1 MNGDRPAL
9 FRGRHFADDVI
20 VLCVRWY
27 LRYSLSYRDLAE
39 MMMERQLSVDPSTIW
54 RWVQR
59 YAPELNARIRHKL
72 KPTNGSWR
80 TDETY
85 VRVAGRWTYLY
96 RAVDS
101 TGATIDFFLSETR
114 DVFAA
119 GAFFRKAL
127 AAPGHPRPRVINVDG
142 NPSYPRVVD
151 ELKRAHALGQR
162 CRCRVVPYLNNIV
175 EQDHR
180 AIKRR
185 IWASLG
191 FRSFAAAERTIQ
203 GYEAMHMI
211 RKGQVRWLAKGD
223 IAEQVRFVKY
233 IFALSA

>member
-1 MNGDRPAL
+1 MGLGEPTRPTC
-9 FRGRHFADDVI
+9 G
-20 VLCVRWY
+20 W
-27 LRYSLSYRDLAE
+27 RD
-39 MMMERQLSVDPSTIW
+39 
-54 RWVQR
+54 
-59 YAPELNARIRHKL
+59 
-72 KPTNGSWR
+72 G
-80 TDETY
+80 
-85 VRVAGRWTYLY
+85 WTYLY

-119 GAFFRKAL
+119 GSFFRKAL

-142 NPSYPRVVD
+142 NPSYPGVVD
-151 ELKRAHALGQR
+151 ELKRTHALGQR
-162 CRCRVVPYLNNIV
+162 CRCRLVPYLNNIV

-185 IWASLG
+185 IQASLG
-191 FRSFAAAERTIQ
+191 FRSFASAERTIP

-223 IAEQVRFVKY
+223 IAEQVRFLKS
-233 IFALSA
+233 IFGLSV

>member
-9 FRGRHFADDVI
+9 FRGRHFADEVI

-39 MMMERQLSVDPSTIW
+39 IMCERNLSIDSSTIW

-59 YAPELNARIRHKL
+59 YAPELNARIRSEL

-96 RAVDS
+96 RALDS
-101 TGATIDFFLSETR
+101 AGATIDFFLSKTR
-114 DVFAA
+114 DLSAA
-119 GAFFRKAL
+119 RMFFRKAL
-127 AAPGHPRPRVINVDG
+127 AAPTRRRPRVINVDG
-142 NPSYPRVVD
+142 NPSYPAVID
-151 ELKRAHALGQR
+151 ELKRNHALGQR

-185 IWASLG
+185 INASLG
-191 FRSFAAAERTIQ
+191 FRSFAGAERTIQ

-223 IAEQVRFVKY
+223 IAEQVRF
-233 IFALSA
+233 ILFLFGLIA

>member
-1 MNGDRPAL
+1 
-9 FRGRHFADDVI
+9 
-20 VLCVRWY
+20 
-27 LRYSLSYRDLAE
+27 
-39 MMMERQLSVDPSTIW
+39 
-54 RWVQR
+54 VQR

-101 TGATIDFFLSETR
+101 SGATIDFFLSETR
-114 DVFAA
+114 DVSAA
-119 GAFFRKAL
+119 RTFFHKAL
-127 AAPGHPRPRVINVDG
+127 ASPNHPRPRVINVDG
-142 NPSYPRVVD
+142 HPSYPGVVD
-151 ELKRAHALGQR
+151 ELKRTHALGRR

-185 IWASLG
+185 INASLG
-191 FRSFAAAERTIQ
+191 FRSFAAAERRIQ

-211 RKGQVRWLAKGD
+211 RKGQVQWLATGD
-223 IAEQVRFVKY
+223 IAQQVRFIKC
-233 IFALSA
+233 IFGLSI

>member
-9 FRGRHFADDVI
+9 FRGRHFADEVI

-27 LRYSLSYRDLAE
+27 LRYSLSYRDLTE
-39 MMMERQLSVDPSTIW
+39 MMAERNLLLAPSTIW
-54 RWVQR
+54 RWVQC
-59 YAPELNARIRHKL
+59 YAPELNTRIRREL

-85 VRVAGRWTYLY
+85 IRVAGRWTYLY

-114 DVFAA
+114 DLPAA
-119 GAFFRKAL
+119 RTFFRKAL
-127 AAPGHPRPRVINVDG
+127 AAPGHCRPRVINVDG
-142 NPSYPRVVD
+142 NPSYPSVI
-151 ELKRAHALGQR
+151 EQLKRDHVLGQR

-185 IWASLG
+185 VNASLG
-191 FRSFAAAERTIQ
+191 FRSFDGAERTIQ

-223 IAEQVRFVKY
+223 VAEQVRFITF
-233 IFALSA
+233 IFGLPS